1 MERRSKRSD
10 ALTTLPRG
18 YERTLRMLKLRI
30 AQEQRRAIVAVN
42 SALVLLY
49 WDVGSAILEREE
61 RAGWGARVIARLSA
75 DLRGLFPGAKG
86 YSPRNLRYMRDFAR
100 AWGDRA
106 NVQQLAAQL
115 PWYHHC
121 VLLDRISDQETRV
134 WYVEQAVREGWSR
147 ATLTL
152 QIKRR
157 IHARHG
163 RALTNF
169 ERTLPRKVAGVASQL
184 FKDPFLFDFLD
195 VAVPIRERELERSL
209 IEQLPRLLMELGA
222 GFAFVGRQFPVTAG
236 SQEFLLDLLF
246 YHLRLRCFVVVELKA
261 VEFEPEFVGKLNA
274 YLSAVDDQLRHPGD
288 RPTIGLLLC
297 SSKDSI
303 VVEYALRH
311 LAKPIGVAQWDTSLV
326 RTVPRRWRRELPSVE
341 ELETRLRRLR
351 EELET

>member
-1 MERRSKRSD
+1 MRKHSKPGR
-10 ALTTLPRG
+10 ALSTLPRG
-18 YERTLRMLKLRI
+18 YERTLRLLKLRI
-30 AQEQRRAIVAVN
+30 AREQRRAIVAVN
-42 SALVLLY
+42 TALVLLY
-49 WDVGSAILEREE
+49 WDVGSAILEREK
-61 RAGWGARVIARLSA
+61 RASWGARVIARLSA
-75 DLRGLFPGAKG
+75 DLRASFPGAKG
-86 YSPRNLRYMRDFAR
+86 FSPRNLRYMRDFAT

-106 NVQQLAAQL
+106 IVQQLAARL
-115 PWYHHC
+115 PWFHHC
-121 VLLDRISDQETRV
+121 VLLDQVADQDTRI
-134 WYVEQAVREGWSR
+134 WYVEQAVRDGWSR

-157 IHARHG
+157 IHARQG

-169 ERTLPRKVAGVASQL
+169 ERTLPRKVAGMASQL
-184 FKDPFLFDFLD
+184 FKDPFVFDFLD
-195 VAVPIRERELERSL
+195 VAVPIRERELERAL
-209 IEQLPRLLMELGA
+209 IEQMPRLLMELGS
-222 GFAFVGRQFPVTAG
+222 GFAFVGRQFPVAAG

-261 VEFEPEFVGKLNA
+261 VEFEPEFIGKLNA
-274 YLSAVDDQLRHPGD
+274 YLSAVDDRLRHPGD

-326 RTVPRRWRRELPSVE
+326 RTVPKRWRRELPSVE

-351 EELET
+351 DELAT